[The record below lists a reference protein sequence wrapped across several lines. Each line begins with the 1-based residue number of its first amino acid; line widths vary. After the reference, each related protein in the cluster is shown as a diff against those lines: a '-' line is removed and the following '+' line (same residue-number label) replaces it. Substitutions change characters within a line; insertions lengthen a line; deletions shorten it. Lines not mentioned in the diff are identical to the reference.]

1 MTGFC
6 VKTFKGICNLLAEG
20 ESLVTAVIVSRSGSA
35 PRAVSTRMVVR
46 RDGSIIGTIG
56 GGHAF
61 SMEGIAY
68 MLDPQPIHYR
78 NDLFRPVTNHDPNLQ
93 LRL

>member
-1 MTGFC
+1 
-6 VKTFKGICNLLAEG
+6 
-20 ESLVTAVIVSRSGSA
+20 
-35 PRAVSTRMVVR
+35 MVVR

-56 GGHAF
+56 GRHAF